1 MAYAAEALEN
11 QWEARNT
18 SMKWIPVGLNHRNVG
33 VVCNHSKIKLIWVIG
48 RGICKQENNI
58 TTVIAYKTQC
68 YFEVQVVAVYRGQM
82 EMDWNYIL

>member
-33 VVCNHSKIKLIWVIG
+33 VVCNHSKIKLVWVIG
-48 RGICKQENNI
+48 RGICKQENKIN
-58 TTVIAYKTQC
+58 TVIVYIRRNVILKYRWLQ
-68 YFEVQVVAVYRGQM
+68 FIEVK
-82 EMDWNYIL
+82 WKWI